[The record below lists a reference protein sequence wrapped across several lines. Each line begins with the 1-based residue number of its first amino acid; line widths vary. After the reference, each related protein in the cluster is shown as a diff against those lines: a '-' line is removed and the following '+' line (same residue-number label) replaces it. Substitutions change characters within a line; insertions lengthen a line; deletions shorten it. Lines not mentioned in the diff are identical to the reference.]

1 MRRGGRGPFCPSRTP
16 GRPRFVLRGLVT
28 LLAAVAT
35 LTTPATRAQQPLLE
49 LSSYPQGT
57 LQIVAADGR
66 RHDFRVWIADTPARQ
81 TQGLMFVRDLPAGQ
95 GMLFVHREPL
105 VASMWM
111 KNTFIPL
118 DMLFIDARGRIVS
131 IAENTTPHSLDTI
144 SAGRPVTA
152 VLELRGGEVARR
164 AIRRGDRVLHEHFQ
178 RDERRRDRATVGSRE
193 PRRVAATAG

>member
-1 MRRGGRGPFCPSRTP
+1 M
-16 GRPRFVLRGLVT
+16 LA
-28 LLAAVAT
+28 LLAVA
-35 LTTPATRAQQPLLE
+35 ARAQQPLLE

-57 LQIVAADGR
+57 LEILGAGGS
-66 RHDFRVWIADTPARQ
+66 RHRFRVWIADTPARQ
-81 TQGLMFVRDLPAGQ
+81 MQGLMFVRDLPAEQ
-95 GMLFVHREPL
+95 GMLFVHREPH

-131 IAENTTPHSLDTI
+131 IAENTTPHSLETI

-164 AIRRGDRVLHEHFQ
+164 GIRRGDRVRHEHF
-178 RDERRRDRATVGSRE
+178 RRGERAHDR
-193 PRRVAATAG
+193 P

>member
-1 MRRGGRGPFCPSRTP
+1 MAL
-16 GRPRFVLRGLVT
+16 LRSVMLAMLALPA
-28 LLAAVAT
+28 LL
-35 LTTPATRAQQPLLE
+35 PARAQQPLLE

-57 LQIVAADGR
+57 LQIVAADGG
-66 RHDFRVWIADTPARQ
+66 RHEFRIWIADTQQRQ
-81 TQGLMFVRDLPAGQ
+81 MQGLMFVRDLPAAQ

-131 IAENTTPHSLDTI
+131 IAENTSPHSLDTI

-152 VLELRGGEVARR
+152 VLELRGGEAARR
-164 AIRRGDRVLHEHFQ
+164 GIRRGDQVLHEHF
-178 RDERRRDRATVGSRE
+178 RRKERRRDRPAAR
-193 PRRVAATAG
+193 PAATRGTTATTH